1 MADVGA
7 TARAV
12 TLLRRAV
19 LLAALVF
26 GFLMLGSVAG
36 QAHAADGDRP
46 DPLGD
51 ITDGTPVATAVDQAE
66 TITAPVTRAVTDLT
80 TDDRAES
87 PRSPVE
93 PVADAVAEAEPVVG
107 SADPI
112 VDAEPIVDSVP
123 SVVVPVLDTVTR
135 VAEPVVDT
143 AASVVQPVVE
153 TVATPAVDQ
162 VVTIVEPVLDT
173 ATSAVAPVVEIA
185 TPPLVAGTLA
195 PVTDTLAPV
204 LDVTAPV
211 TELVT
216 ETVTPVAGGVVAPPV
231 TTAVVPEQRSF
242 GAVVGSLAAVPTQ
255 VPLAP
260 AVSSPFDAGTPPAVA
275 PPVITSLLAPA
286 VDHHPTTRPGA
297 LTSHEP
303 GGLPPPIPASNAPA
317 PATAPPA
324 VPAPTSPGGSAASG
338 LLGVLG
344 DPLTAV
350 VIVAVLALAAA
361 GRRLSWWFPE
371 VAVRPG

>member
-1 MADVGA
+1 MADVG
-7 TARAV
+7 AV

-26 GFLMLGSVAG
+26 GFLLLGSVAA
-36 QAHAADGDRP
+36 QAYAADGDGP

-93 PVADAVAEAEPVVG
+93 PVADAVASEAEPVVG

-112 VDAEPIVDSVP
+112 VEAEPIVDSVP
-123 SVVVPVLDTVTR
+123 SVVGPVLDPVTR

-185 TPPLVAGTLA
+185 TPPLVAGTPA
-195 PVTDTLAPV
+195 PVTDTL
-204 LDVTAPV
+204 
-211 TELVT
+211 
-216 ETVTPVAGGVVAPPV
+216 TPVVGGVVAPPV
-231 TTAVVPEQRSF
+231 TTAVVPDQRSF
-242 GAVVGSLAAVPTQ
+242 GAGVGSLAAVQAQ
-255 VPLAP
+255 VAVAP
-260 AVSSPFDAGTPPAVA
+260 AVSSPFDAGAVA
-275 PPVITSLLAPA
+275 PPMSASLLAPA
-286 VDHHPTTRPGA
+286 VDRHPTTRPGA
-297 LTSHEP
+297 PRPHEP
-303 GGLPPPIPASNAPA
+303 GGLPPPTPASSAPA

-344 DPLTAV
+344 DPLPAV